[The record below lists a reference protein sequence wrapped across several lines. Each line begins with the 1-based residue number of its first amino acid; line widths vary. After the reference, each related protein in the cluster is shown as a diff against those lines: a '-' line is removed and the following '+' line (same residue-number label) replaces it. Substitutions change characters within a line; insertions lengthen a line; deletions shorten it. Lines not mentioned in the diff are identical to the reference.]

1 LIFDD
6 PIAFQVLRKLAV
18 DGNAGKKDRQEA
30 IRALVQ
36 KKPANLPELLLP
48 LIGDADT
55 QDAALRGLA
64 EFSSPEIGKTIIS
77 QYQHL
82 NETGRQNALQTLASR
97 GSWAIALLDAVE
109 AKQISAMDLT
119 AYTARQLESL
129 NNPQLT
135 ARLKSLWG
143 NVRPTPAE
151 KVKQVA
157 SYKKRLTPET
167 LQDADRVA
175 GRTIFQKNCANCH
188 QLFGE
193 GGKIGP
199 DITGAQ
205 RTNLDYLLEN
215 LADPSAAVAKDYQME
230 TIATTGGRTITG
242 LVVEESRT
250 AITIQTVNEKL
261 VVPADEIEERATSQ
275 VSLMP
280 DGLLEK
286 LTAEQVRDL
295 IGYLS
300 GTAPV
305 LDIHDSN

>member
-1 LIFDD
+1 
-6 PIAFQVLRKLAV
+6 
-18 DGNAGKKDRQEA
+18 
-30 IRALVQ
+30 
-36 KKPANLPELLLP
+36 
-48 LIGDADT
+48 
-55 QDAALRGLA
+55 
-64 EFSSPEIGKTIIS
+64 
-77 QYQHL
+77 
-82 NETGRQNALQTLASR
+82 
-97 GSWAIALLDAVE
+97 
-109 AKQISAMDLT
+109 
-119 AYTARQLESL
+119 
-129 NNPQLT
+129 
-135 ARLKSLWG
+135 
-143 NVRPTPAE
+143 
-151 KVKQVA
+151 
-157 SYKKRLTPET
+157 
-167 LQDADRVA
+167 
-175 GRTIFQKNCANCH
+175 
-188 QLFGE
+188 LFGE

-215 LADPSAAVAKDYQME
+215 LVDPSAAVAKDYQME